1 MADLTVN
8 KAIEKLLGL
17 RAAIRDALLTECA
30 GAAREIISQSVHQ
43 NVYDVYPEHFYPR
56 REDEGGLSDIR
67 NYKAE
72 VYESG
77 DVQILEIKNE
87 TPFQAEV
94 QSNISLSHVVQTGDK
109 RFGMPFKRPY
119 MENAQAEV
127 EQIAKA
133 LVLAGLKRQGLV

>member
-17 RAAIRDALLTECA
+17 KAAIRGALLAECA
-30 GAAREIISQSVHQ
+30 DTAKEIMSQSVHQ

-67 NYKAE
+67 NYEAE

-87 TPFQAEV
+87 TPFQREV
-94 QSNISLSHVVQTGDK
+94 QSAVSLSHVVQTGDK

-127 EQIAKA
+127 DQIAET
-133 LVLAGLKRQGLV
+133 LVLAALKRHGLV